1 MIRRKMWTEF
11 PFFFSYLIFMLVR
24 TIVLLMVYRA
34 LVAHRTPY
42 ATYFWS
48 FWTAETLE
56 VIAKFF
62 IIYEIF
68 AYALKP
74 YSSLARLIR
83 VLFVWSFVVLLAV
96 AFITAAAVPVND
108 RSPLLQT
115 IFTLKRTMATIQIGL
130 LVFLFLF
137 IKVFAI
143 PWKHYLFGIALGL
156 ALYGTLDFVA
166 VAIRTWG
173 PMFNDLWN
181 WTIRIADGVGAVVWV
196 VYFVFPQKERVPLE
210 TKPVSPLREWN
221 AALREI
227 LSNAGVINS

>member
-1 MIRRKMWTEF
+1 MAALSMASTYITWLLPRGLMVLVLIAMVRRKMWTEF

-24 TIVLLMVYRA
+24 TIVLVMVYRA

-48 FWTAETLE
+48 FWTAEMLE

-96 AFITAAAVPVND
+96 
-108 RSPLLQT
+108 
-115 IFTLKRTMATIQIGL
+115 
-130 LVFLFLF
+130 
-137 IKVFAI
+137 
-143 PWKHYLFGIALGL
+143 
-156 ALYGTLDFVA
+156 
-166 VAIRTWG
+166 
-173 PMFNDLWN
+173 
-181 WTIRIADGVGAVVWV
+181 
-196 VYFVFPQKERVPLE
+196 
-210 TKPVSPLREWN
+210 
-221 AALREI
+221 
-227 LSNAGVINS
+227 